1 MSSNTP
7 VKAIVGV
14 STLVLLGVLSVG
26 TFTVVPE
33 GHVGIKKMFGRA
45 DSQLDP
51 GLNFK
56 FPLIQTVETV
66 EVRQRRNVEE
76 LTGATSEQLPIKAT
90 VSINWTANKESAL
103 DLYVKYGGIP
113 QFEERILDPKLRSV
127 SKAAIAKFSAE
138 DLIKNRNLAVNE
150 IQLMMVEALADFPI
164 VIDSPQI
171 ENIDLPPRYLEAV
184 EAKMTAYEAAK
195 RAEFE
200 LTKQKTEAHKAVN
213 TAEAERDAEKARA
226 DGLAYK
232 RLKEAE
238 AEAKAI
244 EGIGKAEA
252 EAIRQMA
259 EAIQN
264 NPHVADYIRAKTWDG
279 KLPTTMMGADG
290 NMMWQMK

>member
-1 MSSNTP
+1 MNGNAP
-7 VKAIVGV
+7 IKAIIG
-14 STLVLLGVLSVG
+14 LVALIFVVIIGFGS
-26 TFTVVPE
+26 FTVVPE

-45 DSQLDP
+45 DAQLPP

-56 FPLIQTVETV
+56 IPLIQTVETV

-76 LTGATSEQLPIKAT
+76 LTGATSEQLPIRAT
-90 VSINWTANKESAL
+90 VSVNWTANKESAL
-103 DLYVKYGGIP
+103 DLYIKYGGIP

-150 IQLMMVEALADFPI
+150 IQTMMVEALADFPI

-200 LTKQKTEAHKAVN
+200 LTKQKTEAQKAVN

-244 EGIGKAEA
+244 EAIGTAEA
-252 EAIRQMA
+252 EAIRQMGT
-259 EAIQN
+259 AIKN
-264 NPHVADYIRAKTWDG
+264 NPHIADYMRAKNWDG
-279 KLPTTMMGADG
+279 KLPTTMMGSDSG
-290 NMMWQMK
+290 MLFQIK

>member
-1 MSSNTP
+1 MKFSRYIITG
-7 VKAIVGV
+7 VIVLFIIIFSFGSFV
-14 STLVLLGVLSVG
+14 
-26 TFTVVPE
+26 VVPE
-33 GHVGIKKMFGRA
+33 GHVGIIKMFGRA
-45 DSQLDP
+45 DHQLNP
-51 GLNFK
+51 GLSFK
-56 FPLIQTVETV
+56 FPIIQSVEEI
-66 EVRQRRNVEE
+66 EVRQRRNIEE
-76 LTGATSEQLPIKAT
+76 LSAATSEQLPIRAT
-90 VSINWTANKESAL
+90 LSINWTANKESAL
-103 DLYVKYGGIP
+103 DLYVKYGGLP

-138 DLIKNRNLAVNE
+138 ELIKDRNLAVNE

-171 ENIDLPPRYLEAV
+171 ENIELPPRYMEAV
-184 EAKMTAYEAAK
+184 EAKMTAFEAAK

-200 LTKQKTEAHKAVN
+200 LTKQKTEAQKAVN

-244 EGIGKAEA
+244 EAIGKSEA

-259 EAIQN
+259 AALKQ
-264 NPHVADYIRAKTWDG
+264 NPHVADYVRAKTWNG
-279 KLPTTMMGADG
+279 QMPTTMMGSG
-290 NMMWQMK
+290 SNVLWQMK

>member
-1 MSSNTP
+1 MSSNPP
-7 VKAIVGV
+7 VKVIIGIGSVILVGA
-14 STLVLLGVLSVG
+14 LSFG

-45 DSQLDP
+45 DAQLEP

-56 FPLIQTVETV
+56 IPFIQTVETV

-76 LTGATSEQLPIKAT
+76 FTGATSEQLPIQAT

-113 QFEERILDPKLRSV
+113 QFEDRILDPKLRSV
-127 SKAAIAKFSAE
+127 SKAAIAKFTAE

-150 IQLMMVEALADFPI
+150 IQTMMVEALSDFPI

-200 LTKQKTEAHKAVN
+200 LTKQKTEAQKAVN

-244 EGIGKAEA
+244 EGIGTAEA

-259 EAIQN
+259 EAIRN

-279 KLPTTMMGADG
+279 KLPTTMMGSDG

>member
-1 MSSNTP
+1 MSKNP
-7 VKAIVGV
+7 VTSIVVTLSIGAAIIFGMGSFEVV
-14 STLVLLGVLSVG
+14 S
-26 TFTVVPE
+26 E

-45 DSQLDP
+45 DAQLDP

-56 FPLIQTVETV
+56 LPFIQSIEEV

-76 LTGATSEQLPIKAT
+76 LSGATSEQLPLRAT

-103 DLYVKYGGIP
+103 DLYVRFGGIP

-150 IQLMMVEALADFPI
+150 IQTMMVEALSDFPI

-200 LTKQKTEAHKAVN
+200 LTKQKTEAQKAVN

-244 EGIGKAEA
+244 EAIGKAEA

-259 EAIQN
+259 AAIKN
-264 NPHVADYIRAKTWDG
+264 NPHIADYTRAKLWDG
-279 KLPTTMMGADG
+279 KLPTTMMGG
-290 NMMWQMK
+290 SEGVMWQMK

>member
-1 MSSNTP
+1 MSSNPP
-7 VKAIVGV
+7 VQAIVGIGTV
-14 STLVLLGVLSVG
+14 VLLGVLSVG
-26 TFTVVPE
+26 SVTVVPE

-45 DSQLDP
+45 DNQLNP

-56 FPLIQTVETV
+56 LPLIQTVETV

-76 LTGATSEQLPIKAT
+76 LTGATSEQLPLQAT

-150 IQLMMVEALADFPI
+150 IQAMMVEALSDFPI

-200 LTKQKTEAHKAVN
+200 LTKQKTEAQKAVK

-252 EAIRQMA
+252 EAIRLMS
-259 EAIQN
+259 EAIRN
-264 NPHVADYIRAKTWDG
+264 NIHVADYIRAKTWDG
-279 KLPTTMMGADG
+279 KLPTTIMGADG

>member
-1 MSSNTP
+1 MSQNP
-7 VKAIVGV
+7 AKAII
-14 STLVLLGVLSVG
+14 LVAGIGLTALTALGSFV
-26 TFTVVPE
+26 VVPE

-45 DSQLDP
+45 DAQLDP

-56 FPLIQTVETV
+56 LPFVQTIEEV

-76 LTGATSEQLPIKAT
+76 LTGATSEQLPLRAT
-90 VSINWTANKESAL
+90 VSINWTANKDSAL

-127 SKAAIAKFSAE
+127 AKAAIATFTAE

-150 IQLMMVEALADFPI
+150 IQTMMVEALADFPI

-200 LTKQKTEAHKAVN
+200 LTKQKTEAQKAVN

-244 EGIGKAEA
+244 EAIGTAEA

-259 EAIQN
+259 TAIKN
-264 NPHVADYIRAKTWDG
+264 NPHIADYMRAKNWDG
-279 KLPTTMMGADG
+279 KLPTTMMGG
-290 NMMWQMK
+290 GEGVMWQMK

>member
-1 MSSNTP
+1 MSDNAPIKAVFGVAIP
-7 VKAIVGV
+7 VFLA
-14 STLVLLGVLSVG
+14 VLGFTS
-26 TFTVVPE
+26 FTVVPE

-45 DSQLDP
+45 DAQLDP

-56 FPLIQTVETV
+56 MPFIQTVETV

-76 LTGATSEQLPIKAT
+76 LTGATSEQLPIRAT
-90 VSINWTANKESAL
+90 VSVNWTANKESAL
-103 DLYVKYGGIP
+103 SLYVKYGGIP

-127 SKAAIAKFSAE
+127 SKAAIAKFTAE

-150 IQLMMVEALADFPI
+150 IQTMMVEALADFPI

-200 LTKQKTEAHKAVN
+200 LTKQKTEAQKAVN

-232 RLKEAE
+232 RIKEAE

-259 EAIQN
+259 EAIRN
-264 NPHVADYIRAKTWDG
+264 NPHVADYMRAKSWDG
-279 KLPTTMMGADG
+279 KLPTTMMGG
-290 NMMWQMK
+290 ESGMLFQMK

>member
-1 MSSNTP
+1 MKNP
-7 VKAIVGV
+7 VTSLVIAAALGAVFILGMGSFEVV
-14 STLVLLGVLSVG
+14 S
-26 TFTVVPE
+26 E

-45 DSQLDP
+45 DAQLDP

-56 FPLIQTVETV
+56 FPLIQSIEEV

-76 LTGATSEQLPIKAT
+76 LAGATSEQLPIRAT
-90 VSINWTANKESAL
+90 VSINWTANKDSAL
-103 DLYVKYGGIP
+103 DLYVKFGGIP

-127 SKAAIAKFSAE
+127 SKAAIAKFTAE

-150 IQLMMVEALADFPI
+150 IQAMMVEALSDFPI

-200 LTKQKTEAHKAVN
+200 LTKQKTEAQKAVN

-244 EGIGKAEA
+244 EAIGKAEA

-259 EAIQN
+259 EAIRN
-264 NPHVADYIRAKTWDG
+264 NPHVADYMRAKSWDG
-279 KLPTTMMGADG
+279 KMPTTMMSGG
-290 NMMWQMK
+290 ENVMWQMK

>member
-1 MSSNTP
+1 MSQNP
-7 VKAIVGV
+7 AKAIVLIAGIGI
-14 STLVLLGVLSVG
+14 TALSAMGSFV
-26 TFTVVPE
+26 VVPE

-45 DSQLDP
+45 DAQLDP

-56 FPLIQTVETV
+56 LPFVQTIEEV

-76 LTGATSEQLPIKAT
+76 LTGATSEQLPLRAT
-90 VSINWTANKESAL
+90 VSINWTANKDSAL

-127 SKAAIAKFSAE
+127 AKAAIATFTAE

-150 IQLMMVEALADFPI
+150 IQTMMVEALADFPI

-171 ENIDLPPRYLEAV
+171 ENIELPPRYLEAV

-200 LTKQKTEAHKAVN
+200 LTKQKTEAQKAVN

-244 EGIGKAEA
+244 EAIGTAEA
-252 EAIRQMA
+252 EAIRQMGT
-259 EAIQN
+259 AIKN
-264 NPHVADYIRAKTWDG
+264 NPNIADYMRAKNWDG
-279 KLPTTMMGADG
+279 KLPTTMMGG
-290 NMMWQMK
+290 GEGVMWQMK

>member
-1 MSSNTP
+1 MSKNP
-7 VKAIVGV
+7 VTSIVIALSIGAAVVLGMGSFEVV
-14 STLVLLGVLSVG
+14 S
-26 TFTVVPE
+26 E

-45 DSQLDP
+45 DAQLDP

-56 FPLIQTVETV
+56 LPLIQSIEEV

-76 LTGATSEQLPIKAT
+76 LAGATSEQLPIRAT
-90 VSINWTANKESAL
+90 VSINWTANKDSAL
-103 DLYVKYGGIP
+103 DLYIKFGGIP

-127 SKAAIAKFSAE
+127 SKAAIAKFTAE

-150 IQLMMVEALADFPI
+150 IQAMMVEALADFPI

-200 LTKQKTEAHKAVN
+200 LTKQKTEAQKAVN

-244 EGIGKAEA
+244 EAIGKAEA

-259 EAIQN
+259 NAIKN
-264 NPHVADYIRAKTWDG
+264 NPHIADYTRAKLWDG
-279 KLPTTMMGADG
+279 KLPTTMMGG
-290 NMMWQMK
+290 GEGVMWQMK